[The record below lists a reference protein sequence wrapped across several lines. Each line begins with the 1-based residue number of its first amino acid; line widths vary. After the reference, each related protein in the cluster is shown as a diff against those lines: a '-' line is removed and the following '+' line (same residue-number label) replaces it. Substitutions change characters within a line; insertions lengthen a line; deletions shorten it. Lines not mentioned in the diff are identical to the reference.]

1 MHFVVADTH
10 WFVKIISAGIF
21 IVIVVVVIC
30 TKKSYIFRCYRY
42 RYPFSFFFLVEV
54 YNLIHLIYV
63 CS

>member
-1 MHFVVADTH
+1 MHFVVVDTH
-10 WFVKIISAGIF
+10 RFVKIIAGIF
-21 IVIVVVVIC
+21 IVIIVVVIY